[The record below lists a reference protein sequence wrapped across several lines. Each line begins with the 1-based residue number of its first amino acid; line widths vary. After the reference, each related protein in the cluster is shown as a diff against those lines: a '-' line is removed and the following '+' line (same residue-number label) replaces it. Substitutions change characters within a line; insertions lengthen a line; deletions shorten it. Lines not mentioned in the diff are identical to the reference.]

1 MSLAADPFRI
11 LIVDDVHPLLLE
23 KLGTLPGVQIDY
35 RPDLEV
41 SAFETALRTTNGLV
55 IRTKLKVKAEHM
67 AAAPGLRWIARAGAG
82 LDNIDEAAAAAL
94 GIDLMNAPEGNR
106 DAVGEHVVGML
117 LSLFNKLLSAHNE
130 VVNGLWRREANR
142 GIELGGKTVGLIGYG
157 NNGRATAQK
166 MSGFGVKI
174 LAYDKYR
181 SGFGDEKVV
190 ESSMERIFEQAD
202 ILSLHLPLT
211 AESMGLVN
219 ADYLNRFEKPIWLVN
234 AARGEIVKLAAVA
247 DALENGKLLGA
258 CLDVLENEKPAS
270 RTPAEQQLYDRLSGS
285 GRVLFSPHVA
295 GWTVESYLK
304 ISEVLAAKIDHW
316 FNQQRSSN

>member
-23 KLGTLPGVQIDY
+23 KLGALPGVQLDY

-41 SAFETALRTTNGLV
+41 SAFETAIRPVNGLV
-55 IRTKLKVKAEHM
+55 IRTKLKVKADHM
-67 AAAPGLRWIARAGAG
+67 AAASGLRWIARAGAG

-94 GIDLMNAPEGNR
+94 GIELMNAPEGNR

-117 LSLFNKLLSAHNE
+117 LSLFNKLPSAHNE

-157 NNGRATAQK
+157 NNGQATAQK
-166 MSGFGVKI
+166 LSGFGVKI

-181 SGFGDEKVV
+181 SGFGDEKVA

-211 AESMGLVN
+211 TESLGMVN
-219 ADYLNRFEKPIWLVN
+219 ADYLYRFEKPIWLVN

-258 CLDVLENEKPAS
+258 CLDVLENEKPET
-270 RTPAEQQLYDRLSGS
+270 RTPTEQQLYERFAQSGK
-285 GRVLFSPHVA
+285 VLFSPHVA
-295 GWTVESYLK
+295 GWTVESYRK
-304 ISEVLAAKIDHW
+304 ISEVLATKIDQW
-316 FNQQRSSN
+316 FSRQRSSN